1 MTRHHALRLAATGA
15 LLATALVVAHAQR
28 PGVFNGNR
36 DHPAIRYSTAPAT
49 DPVARL
55 NASLESGLVSLAFDA
70 AKGGYLASVLDA
82 LQVPVSS
89 QVLAFAETSLQA
101 SKIRMH
107 NPRAIY
113 FSDQVSVAWVRG
125 GDVLELAAQDPTQGT
140 IFYTAPMTAT
150 ERPRFRRDNQCL
162 ACHLSWDTLAVPGLV
177 LQTVFPRKSDRD
189 YADGGFTDHRLPVA
203 QRWGG
208 WFVTGAQV
216 PTRHMGNQP
225 MLQPTPRMG
234 PPKVL
239 RAVTGEFDTTG
250 YLAPTSDVAALL
262 VLDHQVH
269 ATNLI
274 TRLNWEHRAGTPA
287 SQTDAADALAE
298 YLLYADEAPLP
309 RPVQGSSGYADA
321 FAALGPRDRRG
332 RSLRDLQL
340 DGRTFRFPLSFMVYS
355 PMYAALP
362 IDARRAMAVRLT
374 AALDGRQPGPAYAH
388 LTVPVRQAIREI
400 LAETAPEILR
410 PIP

>member
-1 MTRHHALRLAATGA
+1 MRLSPVVLVAAG
-15 LLATALVVAHAQR
+15 LLTCSVLVTSAQR

-36 DHPAIRYSTAPAT
+36 DHPAIRYSTAPVS

-55 NASLESGLVSLAFDA
+55 NAALDAGTATLAFDA
-70 AKGGYLASVLDA
+70 AKGGYLVSVLEA
-82 LQVPVSS
+82 LKVPVSA

-113 FSDQVSVAWVRG
+113 FSDDVSVAWVRG
-125 GDVLELAAQDPTQGT
+125 GDVLELAAQDPVQGT
-140 IFYTAPMTAT
+140 IFYTAPMMAT

-162 ACHLSWDTLAVPGLV
+162 ACHLSWDTLAVPGPV

-216 PTRHMGNQP
+216 PARHMGNQP
-225 MLQPTPRMG
+225 MLQPVPRTG

-239 RAVTGEFDTTG
+239 RAVTAEFDTTG
-250 YLAPTSDVAALL
+250 YLTATSDVAALL

-287 SQTDAADALAE
+287 SQAEAADALTE
-298 YLLYADEAPLP
+298 YLLFVDEAPLA
-309 RPVQGSSGYADA
+309 RPVKGTSGYAEA
-321 FAALGPRDRRG
+321 FAAVGPRDSQG

-340 DGRTFRFPLSFMVYS
+340 DGRTFRHPLSYMVYS
-355 PMYAALP
+355 PIYAALP
-362 IDARRAMAVRLT
+362 LEARRAVAARLT
-374 AALDGRQPGPAYAH
+374 DVLDGGRAGRQSYAH
-388 LTVPVRQAIREI
+388 LTAPVRQAIREI
-400 LAETAPEILR
+400 LAETAPSVLR
-410 PIP
+410 PTP

>member
-1 MTRHHALRLAATGA
+1 MTRNQSLTLATTGA
-15 LLATALVVAHAQR
+15 LLATSLLVAGAQR

-36 DHPAIRYSTAPAT
+36 DHPAIRYSTAPVS

-55 NASLESGLVSLAFDA
+55 NAALDAGTASLSYDPAR
-70 AKGGYLASVLDA
+70 GGYLASVLEA
-82 LQVPVSS
+82 LKVPVSS

-113 FSDQVSVAWVRG
+113 FTDQVSVAWVRG

-140 IFYTAPMTAT
+140 VFYTAPMQGTD
-150 ERPRFRRDNQCL
+150 RPRFRRDNQCL
-162 ACHLSWDTLAVPGLV
+162 ACHLSWDTLAVPGPV

-189 YADGGFTDHRLPVA
+189 YADGGFTDHRLPVG

-216 PTRHMGNQP
+216 PARHMGNQP
-225 MLQPTPRMG
+225 MLQPTPRTG
-234 PPKVL
+234 PPKAL
-239 RAVTGEFDTTG
+239 RAVTGEFDTAG
-250 YLAPTSDVAALL
+250 YLVPTSDVAALL

-287 SQTDAADALAE
+287 AQAEAADALAE
-298 YLLYADEAPLP
+298 YLLYAEEAPLP
-309 RPVQGSSGYADA
+309 RPVKGTSGYAED
-321 FAALGPRDRRG
+321 FAAVGLRDSRG
-332 RSLRDLQL
+332 RSLRELQL
-340 DGRTFRFPLSFMVYS
+340 DGRTFRFPLSYMVYS
-355 PMYAALP
+355 PTYAALP
-362 IDARRAMAVRLT
+362 LAARQAMATRLS
-374 AALDGRQPGPAYAH
+374 AALEGRRTEVGYAH
-388 LTVPVRQAIREI
+388 LTAPVRQAIREI
-400 LAETAPEILR
+400 VAETAPAVLSPTR
-410 PIP
+410 

>member
-1 MTRHHALRLAATGA
+1 MRSLPVFMAAA
-15 LLATALVVAHAQR
+15 SLLTCSVLVTSAQR

-36 DHPAIRYSTAPAT
+36 DHPAIRYSAAAVN

-55 NASLESGLVSLAFDA
+55 NAALEAGTASLRFDA
-70 AKGGYLASVLDA
+70 AKGGYLASA
-82 LQVPVSS
+82 LEALSVPVSS

-113 FSDQVSVAWVRG
+113 FTDQVSVAWVRG
-125 GDVLELAAQDPTQGT
+125 GDVLELAAQDPVQGT
-140 IFYTAPMTAT
+140 VFYTAPMTST

-177 LQTVFPRKSDRD
+177 LQTVFPRRSDRD
-189 YADGGFTDHRLPVA
+189 YADGGFSDHRLPVA

-216 PTRHMGNQP
+216 PARHMGNQP
-225 MLQPTPRMG
+225 MLQPTPRTG

-250 YLAPTSDVAALL
+250 YLTSTSDVAALL

-287 SQTDAADALAE
+287 SQAEAADALAE
-298 YLLYADEAPLP
+298 YLLFVDEAPLA
-309 RPVQGSSGYADA
+309 RPVSGTSGYAEA
-321 FAALGPRDRRG
+321 FAGLGPRDSRG

-340 DGRTFRFPLSFMVYS
+340 DGRTFRYPLSYMIYS
-355 PMYAALP
+355 PMYTALP
-362 IDARRAMAVRLT
+362 LEARRAVASRLS
-374 AALDGRQPGPAYAH
+374 AALDGRRPGAGAAH
-388 LTVPVRQAIREI
+388 LTAPVRQAIREI
-400 LAETAPEILR
+400 LAETAPAVLS
-410 PIP
+410 PGA